1 MMLWGFLAK
10 GWTVTLL
17 CHNTL
22 LPHHTLAKLLQLIW
36 DVIVAA
42 VWTMHNNILQHQAK
56 HNSTLKFTALG
67 ARLSWFLTNKLDAIS
82 FHGRFLVNYDH
93 SDIEGMSR
101 DTRQALV
108 SHLEVAHSAYLLK
121 LMQMPP

>member
-1 MMLWGFLAK
+1 
-10 GWTVTLL
+10 
-17 CHNTL
+17 
-22 LPHHTLAKLLQLIW
+22 
-36 DVIVAA
+36 VIVVA
-42 VWTMHNNILQHQAK
+42 VWTARNDILHHQAN
-56 HNSTLKFTALG
+56 HNSILKFTALG